1 MRRLVFIFPVFAGS
15 AALGVPTQDDLAFF
29 ETHIRPALI
38 ENCLECHSEES
49 GKRKGG
55 LWLDRAAGWAAG
67 GDNGPAIVPGDPDK
81 SLFMRAIR
89 YHEPDWE
96 MPPERKLPDAT
107 IARFEEWIRRGA
119 PDPRSGEAKS
129 KAEEKSIDLEAGRK
143 FWSYQPVGN
152 PKAPAVEDEGWAS
165 SDIDRFVLSKL
176 EAAGLRPAPEADRA
190 TLLRRLSYALTGLP
204 SSPEDLAAFLADE
217 SPQALEKVADRM
229 IGSEAFA
236 ERWARHWL
244 DLVRYSDTC
253 GGGRT
258 MPLPDAWRFRDYV
271 VDSFRR
277 DKGIDR
283 LIREHVAGDQLP
295 AANDD
300 EKMDQLIGTGF
311 LVMGPHVYEEQDKG
325 QLDLDVVDEQLDTI
339 GKAFLGQSIGCA
351 RCHDHKFDPIPTRDY
366 YAMAGIFTSTR
377 SIRHSNVSQWYT
389 MPYRPTPAE
398 AAAIAAFDR
407 EGEPLKNEI
416 AELNR
421 DLSRLGASAA
431 DPDANVNAKAATVA
445 AESLPGIVIDN
456 PAATLT
462 GVWKDST
469 HTKPFV
475 GDNYRTDADQ
485 PEGSCLAVYPIKLD
499 KAGRHEVRISWSAGP
514 NRATAAP
521 VTIRHAGGESLVR
534 VNQKLEP
541 EIDGLFHSLG
551 VFEFAK
557 GETTITIGGVGAKGV
572 VIADAVQLLPEG
584 AVPAAPKP
592 ATPAPV
598 IAKTGKTNSDT
609 EEVARIR
616 AELKIKKD
624 QLAKLEKAR
633 PKLPTVMAVDDADEP
648 ADTPLRIRG
657 MVRSFGETVPRG
669 FLQVAQPAGSP
680 VASIRSGSGRLELAD
695 WIVSPENPL
704 TARVMVNRI
713 WQHLCGEGIVG
724 SPDNFGTTGDAPT
737 HPELLDYLARRLIDR
752 NWSTKALVHEI
763 VLSRTWAMSSE
774 MGDVDPLATRSDP
787 DNKLLHRA
795 HRRKIDAEALRDSLL
810 TFAGSLDGTS
820 GGPALPGD
828 FKSEYDDIAPSLR
841 RSVYVPI
848 FRNQIDEVFGTFDFA
863 NPNFTVGRR
872 GESNIPT
879 QSLFL
884 MNSDFVHRQ
893 AELAAK
899 RLTAAPGTDAGRV
912 EKAYRLVLGRPPS
925 ESERRLSESF
935 IQAGGTDKADT
946 WSALMRTLFGCV
958 DFQYIR

>member
-1 MRRLVFIFPVFAGS
+1 MCRLAFALPAFAVAS
-15 AALGVPTQDDLAFF
+15 SALGVPAPSADDLAFF

-38 ENCLECHSEES
+38 ESCLECHSEES

-55 LWLDRAAGWAAG
+55 LWLDRASGWAVG

-96 MPPERKLPDAT
+96 MPPERKLPDTT
-107 IARFEEWIRRGA
+107 IAKFEEWIRRGA
-119 PDPRSGEAKS
+119 PDPRSGAAKS
-129 KAEEKSIDLEAGRK
+129 KADDKGIDLEAGRK
-143 FWSYQPVGN
+143 FWSYQPIGN
-152 PKAPAVEDEGWAS
+152 PTAPVVKDPSWAT
-165 SDIDRFVLSKL
+165 SDIDRFVLAKL
-176 EAAGLRPAPEADRA
+176 EAAGLRPAPAADRA

-204 SSPEDLAAFLADE
+204 PSPEEQAAFLADQ
-217 SPQALEKVADRM
+217 SPQALEKVADRL

-271 VDSFRR
+271 VDAFRR

-283 LIREHVAGDQLP
+283 LIREHLAGDRMP

-300 EKMDQLIGTGF
+300 EKMDQMIGTGF
-311 LVMGPHVYEEQDKG
+311 LVMGPHVYEEQDKD

-351 RCHDHKFDPIPTRDY
+351 RCHDHKFDPIPTSDY

-407 EGEPLKNEI
+407 EGEPLKHEI

-421 DLSRLGASAA
+421 DLSRLGASLA
-431 DPDANVNAKAATVA
+431 DPDANVKPVA
-445 AESLPGIVIDN
+445 AEKLAGIVIDN

-462 GVWKDST
+462 GIWKDST
-469 HTKPFV
+469 YTKPFV
-475 GDNYRTDADQ
+475 GDSYRTDAGQ
-485 PEGSCLAVYPIKLD
+485 PKGSCQAVYTIQLE
-499 KAGRHEVRISWSAGP
+499 KAGRCEVRISWSAGP
-514 NRATAAP
+514 NRATDTP
-521 VTIRHAGGESLVR
+521 VTIHHVGGETVLR
-534 VNQKLEP
+534 VNQRKQP

-557 GETTITIGGVGAKGV
+557 GESKITIGGKAADGV

-584 AVPAAPKP
+584 GVPAVPA
-592 ATPAPV
+592 PV
-598 IAKTGKTNSDT
+598 VAEKGKKAGDA
-609 EEVARIR
+609 EEITRIR
-616 AELKIKKD
+616 AELKIKNE

-633 PKLPTVMAVDDADEP
+633 PKLPTVMAVDDAEEP

-669 FLQVAQPAGSP
+669 FLQVAQPGGTP
-680 VASIRSGSGRLELAD
+680 MTSIEAGSGRLELAN
-695 WIVSPENPL
+695 WITGPENPL
-704 TARVMVNRI
+704 TARVMANRI

-737 HPELLDYLARRLIDR
+737 HPELLDFLARRLISQ
-752 NWSTKALVHEI
+752 NWSTKSLVREI

-774 MGDVDPLATRSDP
+774 LEDADPLATRIDR
-787 DNKLLHRA
+787 DNRLLHRA

-810 TFAGSLDGTS
+810 TFAGTLDGKS
-820 GGPALPGD
+820 GGPALPEG
-828 FKSEYDDIAPSLR
+828 FKSEYDDFAPSLR

-884 MNSDFVHRQ
+884 MNSAFVHQQ

-899 RLTAAPGTDAGRV
+899 RLTADKQPNSGTARV
-912 EKAYRLVLGRPPS
+912 ENAYRLVLGRAPT
-925 ESERRLSESF
+925 ETERHLSESF
-935 IQAGGTDKADT
+935 VQAGGPDKPET